1 MRSITGLPC
10 VAQIPMLQKGAQLNH
25 LIKPVQQRR
34 GACHLRLPAILAA
47 AAVAYF
53 LDSSLPLLMALT
65 SNPPGWLRLEVT
77 DIRPLTRLR
86 HLHLLEASLN

>member
-10 VAQIPMLQKGAQLNH
+10 VAQIPIHQLGAPLNH

-34 GACHLRLPAILAA
+34 GARHLRLPAILAA
-47 AAVAYF
+47 AALAYF

-65 SNPPGWLRLEVT
+65 SNPGWLRPEAT
-77 DIRPLTRLR
+77 DIRPHTRLR
-86 HLHLLEASLN
+86 HLHLLGASSN